1 MKRLLTVA
9 TLLLLVNSALVLG
22 QRGQKPPVAPIAPAD
37 LRSETLPPGKNPHL
51 GNKESIRNGMTLYRW
66 RCGECH
72 GLDATGYRGP
82 DLTAVLAGGAADE
95 HLFQVIRNGVPGT
108 EMPASNSPDD
118 ELLQLIAYLRNL
130 NAVTA
135 TDAPVGNV
143 EHGQQLFTANC
154 TSCHRVGTKGGH
166 LGPDLTRVGVARS
179 RAALVREIRTPSE
192 WITPGFETVTV
203 VTKDGQKVRG
213 TKKNEDVFSVQ
224 VMDMRERLQ
233 GYVKSNVQDVVVE
246 KASLMPAFTA
256 QRLSDSDLN
265 DLIGYLTTLRGADV
279 TVR

>member
-1 MKRLLTVA
+1 MKRLLLFA
-9 TLLLLVNSALVLG
+9 ALLFLVNSALVIG
-22 QRGQKPPVAPIAPAD
+22 ERGERGQKPPVPIAPAD
-37 LRSETLPPGKNPHL
+37 LRSDTLPAKNPHL

-82 DLTAVLAGGAADE
+82 DLTAALAGGIADE
-95 HLFQVIRNGVPGT
+95 RLFRVIRQGVPGT
-108 EMPASNSPDD
+108 EMPASNMPDD
-118 ELLQLIAYLRNL
+118 ELLQVMAYLRNM
-130 NAVTA
+130 NAV
-135 TDAPVGNV
+135 APSDTPIGNV

-154 TSCHRVGTKGGH
+154 TSCHRVAGKGGR
-166 LGPDLTRVGVARS
+166 LGPDLTRVGTARS
-179 RAALVREIRTPSE
+179 RAALVREIRTPSDV
-192 WITPGFETVTV
+192 IPPGFETVTV

-213 TKKNEDVFSVQ
+213 AKKNEDVFSIQ

-233 GYVKSNVQDVVVE
+233 GYLKSNVDVQYD
-246 KASLMPAFTA
+246 KASLMPAYTT
-256 QRLSDSDLN
+256 QRLSDTDLN

>member
-1 MKRLLTVA
+1 
-9 TLLLLVNSALVLG
+9 
-22 QRGQKPPVAPIAPAD
+22 
-37 LRSETLPPGKNPHL
+37 
-51 GNKESIRNGMTLYRW
+51 MTLYRW

-82 DLTAVLAGGAADE
+82 DLTAVLAGGAPDE
-95 HLFQVIRNGVPGT
+95 RLFQVIRNGVPGT

-130 NAVTA
+130 NAVAA

-154 TSCHRVGTKGGH
+154 TSCHRVAGKGGR
-166 LGPDLTRVGVARS
+166 LGPDLTRVGTARS

-192 WITPGFETVTV
+192 WIAPGFETVTV

-233 GYVKSNVQDVVVE
+233 GYLKSNVQEVVVE
-246 KASLMPAFTA
+246 KASLMPPYTA
-256 QRLSDSDLN
+256 QRLSDTDLN
-265 DLIGYLTTLRGADV
+265 DLIGYLTSLRGADV

>member
-1 MKRLLTVA
+1 
-9 TLLLLVNSALVLG
+9 
-22 QRGQKPPVAPIAPAD
+22 
-37 LRSETLPPGKNPHL
+37 
-51 GNKESIRNGMTLYRW
+51 MTLYRW

-82 DLTAVLAGGAADE
+82 DLTAALAGGIADE
-95 HLFQVIRNGVPGT
+95 RLFQVIRNGVPGT
-108 EMPASNSPDD
+108 EMPPSNSPDD
-118 ELLQLIAYLRNL
+118 ELLQLIAYFRNL

-154 TSCHRVGTKGGH
+154 TSCHRVAGKGGH
-166 LGPDLTRVGVARS
+166 LGPDLTRVGTARS

-213 TKKNEDVFSVQ
+213 AKKNEDVFSVQ

-233 GYVKSNVQDVVVE
+233 GYMKSNVQDVVYE
-246 KASLMPAFTA
+246 KASLMPAYTT
-256 QRLSDSDLN
+256 QRLSDTDLN